1 MKKHEKLIILCGHYA
16 DGKYSNSIC
25 VKNIAEEF
33 VGSGSSVNVIAWGDE
48 SKESATSF
56 NGVEVTYVKEPQFQK
71 VVEYFSMKSAFYR
84 MLFKIRY
91 VIRYFY
97 VLPFYPNNSP
107 STSKRFLQE
116 AERLIKERGCN
127 TVLATYTPYDGIW
140 AGIKLK
146 KKYGDSIKF
155 VTYHLDL
162 MSSPDNTGF
171 VREYKVWKNR
181 RAFKKELKY
190 VDKVLLPESAEVEK
204 HPKIRIV
211 GFPLFTCD
219 KAGAESSFKFPSDS
233 INLTYIGSL
242 STENRD
248 PSMAIKVLEEVNIE
262 TKQRVVFH
270 IWGFVGDKKCMDAID
285 GSPYVKYHGVV
296 NNDEV
301 GKILSKSDFLVNISN
316 KTTYKMIP
324 SKIFQ
329 YFATERPVIDF
340 ISNQEDVSVRF
351 FEKYPGALLVKEY
364 NTNVIDASRQVL
376 SFIDAFKEKMID
388 SVEEV
393 FNNYRP
399 ETICETIID

>member
-1 MKKHEKLIILCGHYA
+1 MNKQNILILCGHYA

-25 VKNIAEEF
+25 VKNIAEAF
-33 VGSGSSVNVIAWGDE
+33 VSTGRSVNVVAWGDE
-48 SKESATSF
+48 AKEGATF
-56 NGVEVTYVKEPQFQK
+56 LNGVEVTYVKEPQFQK
-71 VVEYFSMKSAFYR
+71 VVEYFSTKGTFYR
-84 MLFKIRY
+84 ILFKILY
-91 VIRYFY
+91 VIRYFL

-107 STSKRFLQE
+107 STSKRFLRE
-116 AERLIKERGCN
+116 AERLINERGCK
-127 TVLATYTPYDGIW
+127 TILATYTPYDGIW

-146 KKYGDSIKF
+146 KKYGSSISL

-171 VREYKVWKNR
+171 VRAYKVWKNR
-181 RAFKKELKY
+181 RAFKKELQY
-190 VDKVLLPESAEVEK
+190 ADKVLLPESAEVEE

-219 KAGAESSFKFPSDS
+219 KAGAESSFEFPSDS

-248 PSMAIKVLEEVNIE
+248 PSMAIKTLEEVNKE
-262 TKQRVVFH
+262 TKQRVLFH
-270 IWGFVGDKKCMDAID
+270 FWGFVGDKKCMDAINC
-285 GSPYVKYHGVV
+285 SPYAEYHGVV

-301 GKILSKSDFLVNISN
+301 GSLLSKSDFLVNISN

-329 YFATERPVIDF
+329 YFATGRPVIDF
-340 ISNQEDVSVRF
+340 ISNQDDVSVQF

-364 NTNVIDASRQVL
+364 NTDVTEASQQVL
-376 SFIDAFKEKMID
+376 SFISAFKEKTID
-388 SVEEV
+388 SVGEV
-393 FNNYRP
+393 FNNYKP